1 MKTSKA
7 ILLFSLALTSTCLI
21 LSSCKKE
28 GKQTVGVDLCSLD
41 TSLAGLAEWAFFKQG
56 STWVYRDLVSG
67 SGRSKTM
74 FVDQA
79 YYFIDRWGKPG
90 FANELRTSGTKGGY
104 SWGYSSDS
112 ERICIDGEDC
122 FCKGIVMVNSE
133 SGEMNGAE
141 TVLPYFHFT
150 GQKFSTFTP
159 IGEEFRLNLV
169 ESTNDSLEFMGNK
182 YSDLVRVHMHYHP
195 CSEWT
200 EARFWWKKNLGLV
213 RFDYIDRNEIWML
226 VDYKIQQ

>member
-67 SGRSKTM
+67 RSKTM

-79 YYFIDRWGKPG
+79 YYYYDILGELSFK
-90 FANELRTSGTKGGY
+90 NVLRTSGEEGGY
-104 SWGYSSDS
+104 FWGYNSYGLIS
-112 ERICIDGEDC
+112 CGFGADC
-122 FCKGIVMVNSE
+122 ACKSISIGTSE
-133 SGEMNGAE
+133 SGEPVGSAR
-141 TVLPYFHFT
+141 VLPYFHFT
-150 GQKFSTFTP
+150 GQEFESFVP
-159 IGEEFRLNLV
+159 IGRDSLLNEV
-169 ESTNDSLEFMGNK
+169 ESTNDRLEFMENE
-182 YSDLVRVHMHYHP
+182 YTDLVRVHINYDP
-195 CSEWT
+195 CADWT
-200 EARFWWKKNLGLV
+200 ESRLWWKKNLGLV